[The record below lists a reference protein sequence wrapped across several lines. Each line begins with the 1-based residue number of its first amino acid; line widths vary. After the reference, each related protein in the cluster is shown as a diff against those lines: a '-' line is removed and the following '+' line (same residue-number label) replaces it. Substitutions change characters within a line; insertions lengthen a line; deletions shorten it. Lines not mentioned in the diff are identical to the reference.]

1 MARKKGRT
9 IAAALQYSKQ
19 MSKFICWIWAL
30 YRFGVLIAA
39 TYRPESAA
47 ALASTL
53 GNLDW
58 IMLVN
63 EGTYLINSLGEKYI
77 FSDKFILRWIDKGGV
92 SDMISKIST
101 LGEAVKTQDEQAE
114 DELGIEDQEE
124 NEEGGEE
131 DGGHPCG

>member
-19 MSKFICWIWAL
+19 MSKFICWIWAI
-30 YRFGVLIAA
+30 YRFGVLFAA

-53 GNLDW
+53 SNLDW

-92 SDMISKIST
+92 SDMITKLGT

-114 DELGIEDQEE
+114 EELGIEDEDH
-124 NEEGGEE
+124 EEGGED
-131 DGGHPCG
+131 DGGDSCG